1 MAGDATTRGS
11 AALRAVTA
19 VGAGL
24 ALAVSFEPYELP
36 VLLPVGV
43 AGFAWAVHGVRV
55 RRGLWLGLLTG
66 AAFMFVHLFWMR
78 SVGWDAW
85 LMLSVLE
92 TSFFVPLGGAVAAV
106 SRRRGWPLWTAALWV
121 AVEVWRSGWP
131 FGGMPWGRL
140 AYATA
145 DTPFADALPYVGS
158 TGVGLLVAL
167 CGTTLA
173 WALLAVRHRPLPVL
187 IAGAGLV
194 AAILLPVLAP
204 YAATSDGEL
213 TVAAV
218 QGDVPGPGTDIL
230 YDHRQVTR
238 NHVDVTIR
246 LAEDA
251 AAGKVPAPDFVVW
264 PENSTA
270 LDPFL
275 DASLNDQIREAVAVA
290 GVPILV
296 GAISNDPEPGKIL
309 NQGIVWTPTTGAAD
323 RYTKRHPVPYGEY
336 IPWRDSNPLTSRF
349 DELARVA
356 RDMQAGT
363 RADPLSIAGIEVAD
377 AICFDVAYDDGI
389 YAQVEAGARLLV
401 VQTSNATFSR
411 TSQLDQQFEIT
422 RVRALET
429 GRHVVVASTNGI
441 TGVIAPDGLV
451 TSRLERRTQ
460 GYVVERVPLTSDVPP
475 GVRLGPWVG
484 WACLV
489 VAISA
494 LVLSLLSHR
503 RRAEPT
509 MPEATHRNLAPNA
522 EERR

>member
-1 MAGDATTRGS
+1 MAPATTPAWSGAVR
-11 AALRAVTA
+11 ALVAVLS
-19 VGAGL
+19 GL
-24 ALAVSFEPYELP
+24 ALALCFEPYELP

-43 AGFAWAVHGVRV
+43 AGFTLAVHGVRV

-85 LMLSVLE
+85 LMLSTLE
-92 TSFFVPLGGAVAAV
+92 TAFFVPLGGACAAV
-106 SRRRGWPLWTAALWV
+106 SRRRGWPVWTAALWV

-140 AYATA
+140 AFASA
-145 DTPFADALPYVGS
+145 DTPFGPALPYVGAI
-158 TGVGLLVAL
+158 GVSLLIAL
-167 CGTTLA
+167 VGTTAA
-173 WALLAVRHRPLPVL
+173 WAVLTVRSRPVPVIVAAL
-187 IAGAGLV
+187 GLGLV
-194 AAILLPVLAP
+194 TLLPALAP
-204 YAATSDGEL
+204 YAAPTDGEL

-238 NHVDVTIR
+238 NHVDATIQ

-251 AAGKVPAPDFVVW
+251 EAGKVPAPDFVVW

-275 DASLNDQIREAVAVA
+275 DASLNSEIREAVAAV
-290 GVPILV
+290 GVPVLV
-296 GAISNDPEPGKIL
+296 GAITDDPEPGKIL

-363 RADPLSIAGIEVAD
+363 RVEPLRIAGVDVAD
-377 AICFDVAYDDGI
+377 AICFDVAYDEGI
-389 YAQVEAGARLLV
+389 YQQVEAGARLLV

-422 RVRALET
+422 RIRALES

-441 TGVIAPDGLV
+441 TGIIAPDGTA
-451 TSRLERRTQ
+451 TSALERRTQ
-460 GYVVERVPLTSDVPP
+460 GYVVERVPLTSAVPP
-475 GVRLGPWVG
+475 GMRLGPWLG
-484 WACLV
+484 LACLV
-489 VAISA
+489 VGVCA
-494 LVLSLLSHR
+494 LVLPLLPYR
-503 RRAEPT
+503 RKATLRT
-509 MPEATHRNLAPNA
+509 PEVPDPALTA